1 MMRDVAPGFLRPNP
15 NPSSQ
20 DVPGPWFRLLY
31 IIHPHQSMSIRP
43 AASIGVAGARRPRP
57 MVFSCWFATGV
68 SGDDDRSRA
77 QQLVFPWRYQTS
89 VCCLRD
95 SSPVH
100 LYCLACTIS
109 SIGLMVTMMTTIMFC
124 FLAKKKTIW

>member
-1 MMRDVAPGFLRPNP
+1 
-15 NPSSQ
+15 
-20 DVPGPWFRLLY
+20 
-31 IIHPHQSMSIRP
+31 
-43 AASIGVAGARRPRP
+43 

-124 FLAKKKTIW
+124 FLAKKKQYGECDVAVCAVCDYLPFSYSN